1 MKRLTYLEITNK
13 ISSSSFFAGKTMS
26 WYSKPYLIGL
36 LYMAPTMM
44 SVIAV
49 LHFALPRQKRYFQFN
64 DGLWVIE
71 SLYFEVSKLVWTFYT
86 LVMTLCRLKSS
97 FFPMLWVLFP
107 MAGRFI
113 LERMYDRT
121 AVKRKQKGTFG

>member
-1 MKRLTYLEITNK
+1 
-13 ISSSSFFAGKTMS
+13 MS

-121 AVKRKQKGTFG
+121 AVKRKQKGTYNFLLGH